1 MDVAAERKNNARA
14 SLAVIATI
22 SATWNSRLRH
32 RRKSRCRWGCAMADA
47 VEVTAAELLLL
58 LLMMVLNCR
67 SRAAFE
73 VATAA
78 EFPPWPMSQWMVML
92 PLHANK
98 HN

>member
-22 SATWNSRLRH
+22 SATWNSRLRR

-58 LLMMVLNCR
+58 MMVMNCR

-78 EFPPWPMSQWMVML
+78 EFPPWPISQWMVML

>member
-22 SATWNSRLRH
+22 SATWNSRLRR

-47 VEVTAAELLLL
+47 VEVTAAELL

-78 EFPPWPMSQWMVML
+78 EFPPWPISQWMVML